1 MANFYGRD
9 RDRDRYNRQDDGF
22 YDDSRMEEDD
32 ERRNHNRS
40 LSRNHNNG
48 NNNGNGNNNNNSNG
62 WQWLSIFLLVYSLS
76 LQLGVFDTIK
86 SSIGQSFPIISNE
99 FELLEESSQSQSR
112 HHTRQQQQRQKRN
125 LVEEEEVVGSS
136 SSSTSSSAFSKSD
149 IFESLEAR
157 HEHHLARRKAPPEHM
172 SDRTGP
178 SSSGIITNG
187 GDGIKM
193 HEFHKQYH
201 PAEKQQQHQQQS
213 RRREMQTKD
222 DFNAYILENT
232 SNADDVDTNTGSS
245 SIQNISANSIDS
257 SNSNKYST
265 ISSSSTSMEGRLRA
279 KLLTGYDRNSYPW
292 EWAWEQNYNNTVYD
306 RVGDAKQE
314 GRSNA
319 TADPNGTAT
328 DDAEAEDEKKEEE
341 KQLRVGLPVEF
352 GLNFHK
358 GMLQYSSSSSSSV
371 QYRNERVLDNY
382 SFFLAVLFC
391 FVSSYTSPPSPYLT
405 RMLGC
410 VLNTRIVIVHAL
422 NVKESTADLVVW
434 VRIAWQ
440 DPRLQWNPE
449 DYNGL
454 TTTWF
459 YISDGIGGGEASEL
473 CKYGYTAQKIMIW

>member
-9 RDRDRYNRQDDGF
+9 RDRDRYSRQDDGF

-48 NNNGNGNNNNNSNG
+48 NNNGNGNNNNNNNG

-99 FELLEESSQSQSR
+99 FEQSQSR
-112 HHTRQQQQRQKRN
+112 HHTRPQQRQNRN
-125 LVEEEEVVGSS
+125 LVIEEA
-136 SSSTSSSAFSKSD
+136 SSSAFSKSD

-187 GDGIKM
+187 GDGGVKM

-201 PAEKQQQHQQQS
+201 SAEKQQQHQQQS

-232 SNADDVDTNTGSS
+232 SNADDVDTNTSSS

-306 RVGDAKQE
+306 RVGDAKPE

-328 DDAEAEDEKKEEE
+328 EDAEAEDEKKEEE

-358 GMLQYSSSSSSSV
+358 GMLQYSSSSV
-371 QYRNERVLDNY
+371 QYRNERVLDNCF
-382 SFFLAVLFC
+382 FFLAVLFC
-391 FVSSYTSPPSPYLT
+391 FVLFLPTPHPHLHIPHVRTYVYC
-405 RMLGC
+405 MH
-410 VLNTRIVIVHAL
+410 VL
-422 NVKESTADLVVW
+422 
-434 VRIAWQ
+434 
-440 DPRLQWNPE
+440 
-449 DYNGL
+449 
-454 TTTWF
+454 
-459 YISDGIGGGEASEL
+459 
-473 CKYGYTAQKIMIW
+473 